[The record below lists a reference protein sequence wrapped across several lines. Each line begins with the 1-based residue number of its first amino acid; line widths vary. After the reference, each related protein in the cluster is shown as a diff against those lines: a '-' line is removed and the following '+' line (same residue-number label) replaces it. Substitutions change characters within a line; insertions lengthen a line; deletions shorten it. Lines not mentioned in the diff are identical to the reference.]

1 MAVPQPPTSETNGT
15 IEMTETIL
23 GRPNRARAGVFSLA
37 QASPDGPQADAD
49 YLAWHLLDHLPEQ
62 YRNDALV
69 HGLRWVSTPAC
80 RARRAARMSAS
91 PDAAR
96 FDAVHH
102 VTHYLFADPVDQ
114 ALDDFLALGSEL
126 AGLDRYPIRLPGVML
141 ANYDVAG
148 VAAAPRVRVSPPAI
162 PFRPTRGAYLVVE
175 PSASSAGAGESDD
188 AARSDL
194 LAELVALD
202 GVAGAWRFEPSTRRG
217 DRFDAGGL
225 AVILCYLDEE
235 PAVVAPALEAVLE
248 VAWQRRATAPA
259 LAGPFE
265 TVRPPWL

>member
-1 MAVPQPPTSETNGT
+1 MSER
-15 IEMTETIL
+15 IL

-37 QASPDGPQADAD
+37 EASPDGPQADAD

-96 FDAVHH
+96 FDRVHH
-102 VTHYLFADPVDQ
+102 VTHYLFAEPVDQ

-126 AGLDRYPIRLPGVML
+126 AGLDRYPVRLPGVML
-141 ANYDVAG
+141 ANYDVAAA
-148 VAAAPRVRVSPPAI
+148 VAAPRVRVSAPAI

-175 PSASSAGAGESDD
+175 PAWSTTGVDR
-188 AARSDL
+188 AARSDH
-194 LAELVALD
+194 LAELASVD
-202 GVAGAWRFEPSTRRG
+202 GVAGAWHFEPSTRRG
-217 DRFDAGGL
+217 DRFDAAGL
-225 AVILCYLDEE
+225 AVTLCYLDEQPE
-235 PAVVAPALEAVLE
+235 SVAPALEAALE
-248 VAWQRRATAPA
+248 VAWQRWGTAPA

-265 TVRPPWL
+265 TVRPPWG